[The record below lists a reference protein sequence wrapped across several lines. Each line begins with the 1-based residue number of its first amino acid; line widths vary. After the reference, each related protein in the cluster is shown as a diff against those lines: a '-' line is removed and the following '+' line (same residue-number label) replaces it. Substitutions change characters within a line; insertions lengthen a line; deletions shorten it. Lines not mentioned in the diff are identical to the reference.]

1 MANYRRFGTTFLGCV
16 SLEDATDQF
25 NRNVGKYLH
34 IYAT

>member
-1 MANYRRFGTTFLGCV
+1 MAIYRRFGTTSLDFL
-16 SLEDATDQF
+16 SLRDVTDRF